1 MAFLIAIYICLVVA
15 LLMAVRVVV
24 ERRTMKR
31 LPYLNAFSFGIT
43 GAIALAFPHPLTI
56 AAAAAYFVG
65 STLESNAI
73 ASTWAER
80 RKA

>member
-1 MAFLIAIYICLVVA
+1 MIAIYICLVIA

-24 ERRTMKR
+24 ERETMRR
-31 LPYLNAFSFGIT
+31 LPYINAFSFGIT

-56 AAAAAYFVG
+56 VAAAAYFIG

-80 RKA
+80 RRV